1 MLPLFHRCLSI
12 LELNAKLQKR
22 KKKETSL
29 FLTEIPTLIRTSF
42 SDNRMKI
49 LYKIRSNLDA
59 I

>member
-1 MLPLFHRCLSI
+1 MQNCKK
-12 LELNAKLQKR
+12 E